1 MIGKG
6 DFMYEDYY
14 FRIDE
19 DELSDDRVF
28 VLIIYDIISN
38 KSRNKFS
45 KLLLGYGFRI
55 QKSAFEA
62 VITKNKLMKLLT
74 EIPRYINE
82 NEDSVRLYQIKG
94 KGNVTSWGKNENYDV
109 DEVIIL

>member
-1 MIGKG
+1 M
-6 DFMYEDYY
+6 DEDYY
-14 FRIDE
+14 FRID
-19 DELSDDRVF
+19 DELSEDKAF

-38 KSRNKFS
+38 KSRNKF
-45 KLLLGYGFRI
+45 LGYGFRI

-62 VITKNKLMKLLT
+62 VISKDKLIKLLA

-94 KGNVTSWGKNENYDV
+94 KGNVTTWGKNENYDV
-109 DEVIIL
+109 NEVIIL

>member
-1 MIGKG
+1 M
-6 DFMYEDYY
+6 DEDYY
-14 FRIDE
+14 FRID
-19 DELSDDRVF
+19 DELSEDRVF

-62 VITKNKLMKLLT
+62 VISKDKLIKLLA

-82 NEDSVRLYQIKG
+82 NEDSVRLYQIKEKVMLQLG
-94 KGNVTSWGKNENYDV
+94 VKMK
-109 DEVIIL
+109 IMM

>member
-1 MIGKG
+1 M
-6 DFMYEDYY
+6 DEDYY
-14 FRIDE
+14 FRID
-19 DELSDDRVF
+19 DELSEDRAF

-62 VITKNKLMKLLT
+62 VISKDKLIKLLA
-74 EIPRYINE
+74 EIPRYIN
-82 NEDSVRLYQIKG
+82 
-94 KGNVTSWGKNENYDV
+94 
-109 DEVIIL
+109 

>member
-1 MIGKG
+1 M
-6 DFMYEDYY
+6 DEDYY
-14 FRIDE
+14 FRID
-19 DELSDDRVF
+19 DELSEDRVF

-62 VITKNKLMKLLT
+62 VISKDKLIKLLA

-94 KGNVTSWGKNENYDV
+94 KANVTTWGKNENYDV

>member
-1 MIGKG
+1 M
-6 DFMYEDYY
+6 DEDYY
-14 FRIDE
+14 FRID
-19 DELSDDRVF
+19 DELSEDRVF

-62 VITKNKLMKLLT
+62 VISKDKLILIALGPT
-74 EIPRYINE
+74 ATVLAEIPRYINE

-94 KGNVTSWGKNENYDV
+94 KGNVTTWGKNENYDV

>member
-1 MIGKG
+1 M
-6 DFMYEDYY
+6 DEDYY
-14 FRIDE
+14 FRID
-19 DELSDDRVF
+19 DELSEDRVF

-62 VITKNKLMKLLT
+62 VISKDKLIKLLA

-94 KGNVTSWGKNENYDV
+94 KGNVTTSGKNENYDV

>member
-1 MIGKG
+1 M
-6 DFMYEDYY
+6 DEDYY
-14 FRIDE
+14 FRID
-19 DELSDDRVF
+19 DELSEDRVF

-62 VITKNKLMKLLT
+62 VISKDKLIKLLA
-74 EIPRYINE
+74 EIPRYINK

-94 KGNVTSWGKNENYDV
+94 KVNVTTWGKNENYDV

>member
-6 DFMYEDYY
+6 DIMDEDYY
-14 FRIDE
+14 FKIDE
-19 DELSDDRVF
+19 DELSEDRVF

-62 VITKNKLMKLLT
+62 VITKNKLMKLIT

-82 NEDSVRLYQIKG
+82 NEDRSYSYEHDRIMACWELD
-94 KGNVTSWGKNENYDV
+94 NYMNIF
-109 DEVIIL
+109 DEM

>member
-6 DFMYEDYY
+6 DFMDEDYY

-45 KLLLGYGFRI
+45 NMVLEFRNQLSKLLL
-55 QKSAFEA
+55 QK
-62 VITKNKLMKLLT
+62 TN
-74 EIPRYINE
+74 
-82 NEDSVRLYQIKG
+82 
-94 KGNVTSWGKNENYDV
+94 
-109 DEVIIL
+109 

>member
-1 MIGKG
+1 M
-6 DFMYEDYY
+6 DEDYY
-14 FRIDE
+14 FRID
-19 DELSDDRVF
+19 DELSEDRVF

-62 VITKNKLMKLLT
+62 VI
-74 EIPRYINE
+74 YQ
-82 NEDSVRLYQIKG
+82 EDVVQK
-94 KGNVTSWGKNENYDV
+94 
-109 DEVIIL
+109 IL

>member
-1 MIGKG
+1 M
-6 DFMYEDYY
+6 DEDYY
-14 FRIDE
+14 FRID
-19 DELSDDRVF
+19 DELSEDRVF

-62 VITKNKLMKLLT
+62 VISKDKLIKLLA

-94 KGNVTSWGKNENYDV
+94 KGNVTTLGKNENYDV

>member
-1 MIGKG
+1 M
-6 DFMYEDYY
+6 DEDYY
-14 FRIDE
+14 FRID
-19 DELSDDRVF
+19 DELSEDRVF

-62 VITKNKLMKLLT
+62 VISKDKLIKSLA

-94 KGNVTSWGKNENYDV
+94 KGNVTTWGKNENYDV

>member
-1 MIGKG
+1 M
-6 DFMYEDYY
+6 DEDYY
-14 FRIDE
+14 FRID
-19 DELSDDRVF
+19 DELSEDRVF

-62 VITKNKLMKLLT
+62 VISKDKLIKLLA

-82 NEDSVRLYQIKG
+82 NEDSVRLYPIKG
-94 KGNVTSWGKNENYDV
+94 KGNVTTWGKNENYDV

>member
-6 DFMYEDYY
+6 DFMDEDYY

-62 VITKNKLMKLLT
+62 VITKN
-74 EIPRYINE
+74 INE
-82 NEDSVRLYQIKG
+82 I
-94 KGNVTSWGKNENYDV
+94 GNRNSTIY
-109 DEVIIL
+109 

>member
-1 MIGKG
+1 M
-6 DFMYEDYY
+6 DEDYY
-14 FRIDE
+14 FRID
-19 DELSDDRVF
+19 DELSEDRVF

-62 VITKNKLMKLLT
+62 VISKDKLIKLLA

-82 NEDSVRLYQIKG
+82 NEDSGRLYQIKG
-94 KGNVTSWGKNENYDV
+94 KGNVTTWGKNENYDV